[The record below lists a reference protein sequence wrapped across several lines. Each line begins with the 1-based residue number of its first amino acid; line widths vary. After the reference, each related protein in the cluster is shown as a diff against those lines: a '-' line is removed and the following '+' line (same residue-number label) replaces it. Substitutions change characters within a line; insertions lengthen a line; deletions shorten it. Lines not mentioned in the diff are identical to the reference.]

1 MLKLHIYGR
10 HTTRAGTIT
19 NEAQGDDTWELLGP
33 APELRAYAE
42 HGIETQAMR
51 PHGADRTYLERV
63 YRNILREL
71 DGADLSYYAA
81 PVFRTKYHGAPYGEG
96 GEAGPDTD
104 NPRQLAEATLHA
116 PGQWLEATA
125 PDGSRKQFKYCGPS
139 HLRVEE
145 IDLPDNYAPGHTD
158 PDGGNIMD
166 QDFCLAHETARLD
179 AEIVRNRT
187 RPRL

>member
-1 MLKLHIYGR
+1 MNDTDTPMLVLYIFGR
-10 HTTRAGTIT
+10 HTSKAGTIT

-42 HGIETQAMR
+42 HGIETQATR
-51 PHGADRTYLERV
+51 PHGPDRTYLERV
-63 YRNILREL
+63 YRNILSEL

-81 PVFRTKYHGAPYGEG
+81 AVFETRYHGAPYGEG

-125 PDGSRKQFKYCGPS
+125 PDGTRTAFKYCGPART
-139 HLRVEE
+139 LIEEVE
-145 IDLPDNYAPGHTD
+145 L
-158 PDGGNIMD
+158 
-166 QDFCLAHETARLD
+166 
-179 AEIVRNRT
+179 
-187 RPRL
+187 